1 MNTKCLTLS
10 SLAMC
15 ALLACSGGGGNNVT
29 GTGAGSGSG
38 SGTGSSGCDDGSVC
52 VLASA
57 FSPVALTIARSASVT
72 WVAKTG
78 VLHNI
83 VFDSPV
89 SPGVTDI
96 GNFSDGSVSRSF
108 SAIGTFPYHCTIH
121 ANMKGTIKVQ

>member
-1 MNTKCLTLS
+1 MKRLTLS

-15 ALLACSGGGGNNVT
+15 ALVACSGGGGNNVT

-38 SGTGSSGCDDGSVC
+38 SSSGCDDGSVC
-52 VLASA
+52 VLASS
-57 FSPVALTIARSASVT
+57 FSPVDLTIVRNASVA

-108 SAIGTFPYHCTIH
+108 SAIGTFAYHCTIH

>member
-1 MNTKCLTLS
+1 MNMKCLTFS
-10 SLAMC
+10 SIAMF
-15 ALLACSGGGGNNVT
+15 ALVACSGGGGNNVT

-38 SGTGSSGCDDGSVC
+38 SGSGSGCDDGSVC
-52 VLASA
+52 VLAAS
-57 FSPVALTIARSASVT
+57 FSPVDLTIARNASVK

-89 SPGVTDI
+89 SPGVTNI

-121 ANMKGTIKVQ
+121 ANMNGTIKVQ